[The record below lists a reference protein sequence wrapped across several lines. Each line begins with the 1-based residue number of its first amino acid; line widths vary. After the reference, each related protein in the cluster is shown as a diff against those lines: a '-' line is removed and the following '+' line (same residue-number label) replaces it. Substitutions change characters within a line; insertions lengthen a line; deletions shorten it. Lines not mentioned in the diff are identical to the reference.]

1 LHCSASGSAGKTPS
15 GSGSVDTKK
24 KEKESV
30 DEEGEPVPPGE
41 SPDEDDWGF
50 TEVRFNAGLT
60 ISQTK
65 RACKGQK

>member
-1 LHCSASGSAGKTPS
+1 MYCSASGSAGKTPS

-30 DEEGEPVPPGE
+30 DEEGEPGAHGE
-41 SPDEDDWGF
+41 STDEDDWGF
-50 TEVRFNAGLT
+50 TEVRINAGLT

-65 RACKGQK
+65 GAYKGQK